1 MNPRR
6 ILAIARK
13 EFIQV
18 RRDPRSLA
26 IALLLPVM
34 QMFLLGYGISLDI
47 TNIPTCIYDQEGSQ
61 HSQAL
66 LARFKASRYFRVVKS
81 VRDYGAL
88 RRAIDGGDCQ
98 LGIVVPWNF
107 SRQLSA
113 LGRSSV
119 QAIADATNDNTATL
133 ASGYAQ
139 SVVSAYAADDLEP
152 RFAGTRRQL
161 GAPQPLAVDSR
172 VWFNEDLASR
182 DFIIP
187 GLVAMIMAL
196 VGALLTSLTLSRE
209 WERGTMELLI
219 ATPVTAMELMIG
231 KLLPY
236 FAIGLA
242 DAAFCVALAV
252 GWFGVPFR
260 GELWTLFLTTL
271 LFLAVV
277 LGIGYAISAAIR
289 SQIGASQVALLL
301 TMLPTA
307 MLSGFSFPIDQ
318 MPAVIRAITYLVYSR
333 YYVTIVKAVFLKG
346 SGLVQLA
353 FPIAGLL
360 VYAAVIT
367 WVAARAFRKSL
378 G

>member
-1 MNPRR
+1 VNARR

-13 EFIQV
+13 ELIQV

-47 TNIPTCIYDQEGSQ
+47 TNLPTCVYDQEASQ

-81 VRDYGAL
+81 VRDYGSL

-107 SRQLSA
+107 SQQLSA
-113 LGRSSV
+113 LGKSSV
-119 QAIADATNDNTATL
+119 QAIVDATNDNTATL
-133 ASGYAQ
+133 AAGYAQ
-139 SVVSAYAADDLEP
+139 SVVNAYAGDALEM
-152 RFAGTRRQL
+152 RFTGTARQL
-161 GAPQPLAVDSR
+161 GAPQPIAVDSR

-219 ATPVTAMELMIG
+219 STPVTSLELMAG

-260 GELWTLFLTTL
+260 GQLATLFLTTL

-289 SQIGASQVALLL
+289 SQIGASQVALLF

-318 MPAVIRAITYLVYSR
+318 MPAVIRAITYVVYAR

-346 SGLVQLA
+346 SGLAQLA
-353 FPIAGLL
+353 FPILGLL
-360 VYAAVIT
+360 IYAVVIT
-367 WVAARAFRKSL
+367 FIAARAFRKSL

>member
-1 MNPRR
+1 VNPRR

-13 EFIQV
+13 ELIQV

-47 TNIPTCIYDQEGSQ
+47 ANIPTCVYDQEASQ

-66 LARFKASRYFRVVKS
+66 LARFKSSRYFRVVKS
-81 VRDYGAL
+81 VRNYGEL

-107 SRQLSA
+107 SRELSA
-113 LGRSSV
+113 LGKTSV
-119 QAIADATNDNTATL
+119 QAIVDATNDNTATL
-133 ASGYAQ
+133 AEGYAQ
-139 SVVSAYAADDLEP
+139 SVVSAYAGDDVEL
-152 RFAGTRRQL
+152 RFAGTARRL

-219 ATPVTAMELMIG
+219 STPVTSMELMIG

-260 GELWTLFLTTL
+260 GQIGTLLLTTL

-277 LGIGYAISAAIR
+277 LGIGYAISASIR
-289 SQIGASQVALLL
+289 SQIGASQVALLF

-318 MPAVIRAITYLVYSR
+318 MPAVIRAVTFVVYAR

-346 SGLVQLA
+346 SGLAQLA
-353 FPIAGLL
+353 FPIAGLI

-367 WVAARAFRKSL
+367 LVAARAFRKSID
-378 G
+378 

>member
-1 MNPRR
+1 MNLSR

-47 TNIPTCIYDQEGSQ
+47 TNIPTCVYDQEGSQ

-133 ASGYAQ
+133 AAGYAQ

-219 ATPVTAMELMIG
+219 STPVTAMELMIG

>member
-1 MNPRR
+1 MNVRR

-13 EFIQV
+13 ELIQV

-26 IALLLPVM
+26 IALLLPLM

-47 TNIPTCIYDQEGSQ
+47 TNIPTCVYDQEASQ

-66 LARFKASRYFRVVKS
+66 LARFKASRYFGIVKS

-88 RRAIDGGDCQ
+88 RRALDAGDCQ

-107 SRQLSA
+107 SLRLSTD
-113 LGRSSV
+113 GKSSV
-119 QAIADATNDNTATL
+119 QALVDATNDNTATL
-133 ASGYAQ
+133 AAGYAQ
-139 SVVSAYAADDLEP
+139 SVVSAYAADDLEL
-152 RFAGTRRQL
+152 RFTGTGRRL

-219 ATPVTAMELMIG
+219 STPVTSMELMIG

-236 FAIGLA
+236 FAIGMA

-260 GELWTLFLTTL
+260 GQLVTLFLTTL

-318 MPAVIRAITYLVYSR
+318 MPAVIRAITYVVYSR

-346 SGLVQLA
+346 SGLAQLA
-353 FPIAGLL
+353 LPIAGLL
-360 VYAAVIT
+360 IYAVVIT
-367 WVAARAFRKSL
+367 FVAARAFRKSL

>member
-1 MNPRR
+1 MNARR

-13 EFIQV
+13 ELIQV

-47 TNIPTCIYDQEGSQ
+47 TNLPTCVYDQEASQ

-107 SRQLSA
+107 SQQLSA
-113 LGRSSV
+113 LGKSSV
-119 QAIADATNDNTATL
+119 QAIVDATNDNTATL
-133 ASGYAQ
+133 AAGYAQ
-139 SVVSAYAADDLEP
+139 SVVNAYAGDELEM
-152 RFAGTRRQL
+152 RFTGTARQL
-161 GAPQPLAVDSR
+161 GAPQPIAVDSR

-219 ATPVTAMELMIG
+219 STPVTSLELMAG

-260 GELWTLFLTTL
+260 GQIGTLFLTTL

-289 SQIGASQVALLL
+289 SQIGASQVALLF

-318 MPAVIRAITYLVYSR
+318 MPAVIRAITYIVYAR

-346 SGLVQLA
+346 SGLAQLA
-353 FPIAGLL
+353 FPILGLL
-360 VYAAVIT
+360 IYAVVIT
-367 WVAARAFRKSL
+367 FIAARAFRKSL

>member
-1 MNPRR
+1 MNLRR

-13 EFIQV
+13 ELIQV

-47 TNIPTCIYDQEGSQ
+47 THIPTCVYDQEASQ

-66 LARFKASRYFRVVKS
+66 LARFKASRYFRIVKS

-107 SRQLSA
+107 SQQLSA
-113 LGRSSV
+113 LGKSSV
-119 QAIADATNDNTATL
+119 QAIVDATNDNTATL
-133 ASGYAQ
+133 AAGYAQ
-139 SVVSAYAADDLEP
+139 SVVNAYAGDELEM
-152 RFAGTRRQL
+152 RFTGTARQL
-161 GAPQPLAVDSR
+161 GAPQPIAVDSR

-219 ATPVTAMELMIG
+219 STPVTSLELMAG

-260 GELWTLFLTTL
+260 GQLATLFLTTL

-289 SQIGASQVALLL
+289 SQIGASQVALLF

-318 MPAVIRAITYLVYSR
+318 MPAVIRAITYVVYAR

-346 SGLVQLA
+346 SGLAQLA
-353 FPIAGLL
+353 LPILGLL
-360 VYAAVIT
+360 VYAVVIT
-367 WVAARAFRKSL
+367 FVAARAFRKSL

>member
-1 MNPRR
+1 VNPRR

-119 QAIADATNDNTATL
+119 QAIVDATNDNTATL

-219 ATPVTAMELMIG
+219 STPVTAMELMIG

>member
-1 MNPRR
+1 VNLRR

-13 EFIQV
+13 ELIQV

-47 TNIPTCIYDQEGSQ
+47 TNIPTCVYDQEGSQ

-66 LARFKASRYFRVVKS
+66 LARFKASRYFRVVRS

-88 RRAIDGGDCQ
+88 RRAIDAGDCQ

-107 SRQLSA
+107 SLQLST
-113 LGRSSV
+113 LGKSSV
-119 QAIADATNDNTATL
+119 QAIVDATNDNTATL
-133 ASGYAQ
+133 AAGYAQ
-139 SVVSAYAADDLEP
+139 SVVNAYAGDDLEL

-161 GAPQPLAVDSR
+161 GAPQPIAVDSR

-219 ATPVTAMELMIG
+219 STPVTSLELMIG

-236 FAIGLA
+236 FAIGMA

-346 SGLVQLA
+346 SGLGQLA
-353 FPIAGLL
+353 LPIAGLL
-360 VYAAVIT
+360 VYAVVIT
-367 WVAARAFRKSL
+367 FVAARAFRKSL

>member
-1 MNPRR
+1 MNARR

-13 EFIQV
+13 ELIQV

-47 TNIPTCIYDQEGSQ
+47 TNLPTCVYDQEASQ

-113 LGRSSV
+113 LGKSSV
-119 QAIADATNDNTATL
+119 QAIVDATNDNTATL
-133 ASGYAQ
+133 AAGYAQ
-139 SVVSAYAADDLEP
+139 SVVNAYAGDELDM
-152 RFAGTRRQL
+152 RFTGAARQL
-161 GAPQPLAVDSR
+161 GAPQPIAVDSR

-219 ATPVTAMELMIG
+219 STPVTSLELMAG

-260 GELWTLFLTTL
+260 GQLATLFLTTL

-289 SQIGASQVALLL
+289 SQIGASQVALLF

-318 MPAVIRAITYLVYSR
+318 MPAVIRAITYVVYAR

-346 SGLVQLA
+346 SGLAQLA
-353 FPIAGLL
+353 LPILGLL
-360 VYAAVIT
+360 VYAVVIT
-367 WVAARAFRKSL
+367 FVAARAFRKSL

>member
-1 MNPRR
+1 VNPRR

-13 EFIQV
+13 ELIQV

-47 TNIPTCIYDQEGSQ
+47 ANIPTCVYDQEASQ

-66 LARFKASRYFRVVKS
+66 LARFKSSRYFRVVKS
-81 VRDYGAL
+81 VRDYGGL
-88 RRAIDGGDCQ
+88 RRAIDGGECQ

-107 SRQLSA
+107 SRQLTA
-113 LGRSSV
+113 LGKTSV
-119 QAIADATNDNTATL
+119 QAIVDATNDNTATL
-133 ASGYAQ
+133 AEGYAQ
-139 SVVSAYAADDLEP
+139 SVVSAYAGDEVEL
-152 RFAGTRRQL
+152 RFAGTARRL

-219 ATPVTAMELMIG
+219 STPVTSMELMIG

-260 GELWTLFLTTL
+260 GQIGTLLLTTL

-277 LGIGYAISAAIR
+277 LGIGYAISASIR
-289 SQIGASQVALLL
+289 SQIGASQVALLF

-318 MPAVIRAITYLVYSR
+318 MPAVIRAVTFVVYAR

-346 SGLVQLA
+346 SGLAQLS

-367 WVAARAFRKSL
+367 LVAARAFRKSI

>member
-1 MNPRR
+1 MNARR

-13 EFIQV
+13 ELIQV

-47 TNIPTCIYDQEGSQ
+47 TNIPTCVYDQEASQ

-66 LARFKASRYFRVVKS
+66 LVRFKASRYFRIVKS

-107 SRQLSA
+107 SQQLSA
-113 LGRSSV
+113 LGKSSV
-119 QAIADATNDNTATL
+119 QAIVDATNDNTATL
-133 ASGYAQ
+133 AAGYAQ
-139 SVVSAYAADDLEP
+139 SVVNAYAGDELEM
-152 RFAGTRRQL
+152 RFTGTARQL
-161 GAPQPLAVDSR
+161 GAPQPIAVDSR

-219 ATPVTAMELMIG
+219 STPVTSLELMAG

-260 GELWTLFLTTL
+260 GQLATLFLTTV

-289 SQIGASQVALLL
+289 SQIGASQVALLF

-318 MPAVIRAITYLVYSR
+318 MPVVIRAITYVVYAR

-346 SGLVQLA
+346 SGLAQLA
-353 FPIAGLL
+353 FPILGLFI
-360 VYAAVIT
+360 YALVIT
-367 WVAARAFRKSL
+367 FVAARAFRKSL

>member
-13 EFIQV
+13 ELIQV

-47 TNIPTCIYDQEGSQ
+47 ANIPTCVYDQEASQ

-66 LARFKASRYFRVVKS
+66 LARFKSSRYFRVVKS
-81 VRDYGAL
+81 VRDYGGL
-88 RRAIDGGDCQ
+88 RRAIDGGECQ

-107 SRQLSA
+107 SRQLTA
-113 LGRSSV
+113 LGKTSV
-119 QAIADATNDNTATL
+119 QAIVDATNDNTATL
-133 ASGYAQ
+133 AEGYAQ
-139 SVVSAYAADDLEP
+139 SVVSAYAGDEVEL
-152 RFAGTRRQL
+152 RFAGTARRL

-219 ATPVTAMELMIG
+219 STPVTSMELMIG

-260 GELWTLFLTTL
+260 GQIGTLLLTTL

-277 LGIGYAISAAIR
+277 LGIGYAISASIR
-289 SQIGASQVALLL
+289 SQIGASQVALLF

-318 MPAVIRAITYLVYSR
+318 MPAVIRAVTFVVYAR

-346 SGLVQLA
+346 SGLAQLS

-367 WVAARAFRKSL
+367 LVAARAFRKSI

>member
-1 MNPRR
+1 MNARR

-13 EFIQV
+13 ELIQV

-47 TNIPTCIYDQEGSQ
+47 TNLPTCVYDQEASQ

-81 VRDYGAL
+81 VRDYGSL

-107 SRQLSA
+107 SQQLSA
-113 LGRSSV
+113 LGKSSV
-119 QAIADATNDNTATL
+119 QAIVDATNDNTATL
-133 ASGYAQ
+133 AAGYAQ
-139 SVVSAYAADDLEP
+139 SVVNAYAGDALEM
-152 RFAGTRRQL
+152 RFTGTARQL
-161 GAPQPLAVDSR
+161 GAPQPIAVDSR

-219 ATPVTAMELMIG
+219 STPVTSLELMAG

-260 GELWTLFLTTL
+260 GQLATLFLTTL

-289 SQIGASQVALLL
+289 SQIGASQVALLF

-318 MPAVIRAITYLVYSR
+318 MPAVIRAITYVVYAR

-346 SGLVQLA
+346 SGLAQLA
-353 FPIAGLL
+353 FPILGLL
-360 VYAAVIT
+360 IYAVVIT
-367 WVAARAFRKSL
+367 FIAARAFRKSL